1 MLGVATYTIVVSS
14 MIMKK
19 PRQTM
24 SSAGH
29 GLRRGWGNS
38 GPPVVAYENNED
50 GAAISTGSTRAN
62 VFCRE
67 DHRTGGVSCAKCK
80 RRNRLMP
87 SALKAERS
95 HMANAGSAESSMIS
109 GSII

>member
-24 SSAGH
+24 SNAGH
-29 GLRRGWGNS
+29 GLRRVWGNS
-38 GPPVVAYENNED
+38 GPPPVPYSNNEVA
-50 GAAISTGSTRAN
+50 AAISTGSTHAN
-62 VFCRE
+62 VFCCE
-67 DHRTGGVSCAKCK
+67 DHRVDTDGGAKRKC
-80 RRNRLMP
+80 RNRLMP
-87 SALKAERS
+87 SALKAARS
-95 HMANAGSAESSMIS
+95 HAANAGKAESSMTS